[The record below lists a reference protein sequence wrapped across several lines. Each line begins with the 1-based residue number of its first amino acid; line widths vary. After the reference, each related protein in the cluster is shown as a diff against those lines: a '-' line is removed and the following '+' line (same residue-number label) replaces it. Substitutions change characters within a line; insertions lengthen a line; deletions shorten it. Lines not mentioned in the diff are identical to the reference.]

1 MKRTRILGLKYHIL
15 ALRAEGKSYRE
26 ISMSLQKKYNLVVSY
41 VTIGKYLEEWTRLAN
56 LPTRKSVQEQF
67 LRLSHLDQHSE
78 LASRK
83 DFYIQSLH
91 HSKLGLYRDA
101 DFDARLFT
109 AKQQELIT
117 DDDIYELLYT
127 NTMLV
132 AYFYSPRGG
141 GSAACCECTG
151 YFRAKHTD
159 YQFDDVPDAESLHS
173 DIVLPK
179 ALSLVYD
186 WKNGMLY
193 ALVRSLIKKRVLDH
207 FIKLAKDGE
216 RGRWFDVLSLDRLH
230 EGVSEK
236 EYPSAFDPLKTEET
250 LDEATYFNYISDNG
264 EKLIW

>member
-15 ALRAEGKSYRE
+15 SLRAEGKSYRE
-26 ISMSLQKKYNLVVSY
+26 ISQSLKDKYNLVVSY
-41 VTIGKYLEEWTRLAN
+41 VTIGKYLEEWLKLSN
-56 LPTRKSVQEQF
+56 LPTRHSVQEQF
-67 LRLSHLDQHSE
+67 LRLSHLDQHAE
-78 LASRK
+78 LARRK

-109 AKQQELIT
+109 AKQQGLIT

-127 NTMLV
+127 HTMFV
-132 AYFYSPRGG
+132 AYFYSAKGG
-141 GSAACCECTG
+141 GAAACCECTG

-159 YQFDDVPDAESLHS
+159 YQFDDVPDAESLHL
-173 DIVLPK
+173 DIVLPR
-179 ALSLVYD
+179 ALSLVFD

-216 RGRWFDVLSLDRLH
+216 KGKWFDVLSLDRLH
-230 EGVSEK
+230 QGVSEK
-236 EYPSAFDPLKTEET
+236 EYPSAFDPLKTEEMIA
-250 LDEATYFNYISDNG
+250 EANYFNYISDTG
-264 EKLIW
+264 EKLVW